1 MSESIEDLESRH
13 SAALAAIRKIHGSP
27 EDEHGAT
34 LFISHHIEELS
45 EDYWTKHCGVATPSA
60 AQVLDI
66 LVLRPSMDEEDDEP
80 SDMLDFTL
88 PDEVTDYVICVE
100 FDEDG
105 HVAGIT
111 MES

>member
-1 MSESIEDLESRH
+1 MSELPDDFEIRR
-13 SAALAAIRKIHGSP
+13 AAASAAIRRAHGTP

-34 LFISHHIEELS
+34 LFIAHHIEELAD
-45 EDYWTKHCGVATPSA
+45 EYWVKHCGVETPTAS
-60 AQVLDI
+60 QVLDI
-66 LVLRPSMDEEDDEP
+66 LVPKPSLEEEEELD
-80 SDMLDFTL
+80 DMLDFTL
-88 PDEVTDYVICVE
+88 PDDVTDYVICVE